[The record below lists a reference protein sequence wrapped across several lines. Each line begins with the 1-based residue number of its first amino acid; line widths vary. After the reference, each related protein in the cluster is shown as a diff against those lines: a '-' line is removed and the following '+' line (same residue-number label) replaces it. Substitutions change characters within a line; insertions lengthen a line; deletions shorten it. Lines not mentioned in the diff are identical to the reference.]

1 MNRGL
6 RINKQYLIFLLLFYF
21 FISKN
26 WLEQYWSFIGYG
38 DELVALLAIPIF
50 IIKLYKNHFLLKIH
64 GGGYGKCIA
73 IFIIS
78 GLLGNAVYQYQS
90 FFKVAVPDAFL
101 CLKFW
106 LTLYVGKNVL
116 SRFSIKRYAKKI
128 YNHVRFVTAI
138 YVICY
143 FFDLKFHLFKASI
156 RYGMRCTQL
165 MYSHSTVFVACCVF
179 LIGILLA
186 VSNYNN
192 DWKKCLGVLLFLMCT
207 TLRSKAWG
215 IAIAIVLIC
224 YFTFYRRK
232 KITIK
237 TLLLFVPLVVTL
249 AWNQIYY
256 YFFSSIQG
264 DSARYQLL
272 INSFKVIKDHFPI
285 GSGFGTY
292 ASYYSGK
299 YYSPIYSSYG
309 LTGIYGLTRD
319 NTSFISDSF
328 WPMVFAQTGLIG
340 TVAFGCALLRLFK
353 QIQKIRITSMA
364 FYASAISVLSY
375 LLIASTAESAF
386 VHPVAIPIALWLG
399 VIMNQDTFDVEGG
412 NHPNG

>member
-1 MNRGL
+1 MSMVDLN
-6 RINKQYLIFLLLFYF
+6 NKTILVTGAAG
-21 FISKN
+21 
-26 WLEQYWSFIGYG
+26 FIGSNLVKRIYQETTSATVIG
-38 DELVALLAIPIF
+38 IDNMNDYYDVALKEFRLNELAKYP
-50 IIKLYKNHFLLKIH
+50 
-64 GGGYGKCIA
+64 
-73 IFIIS
+73 
-78 GLLGNAVYQYQS
+78 
-90 FFKVAVPDAFL
+90 
-101 CLKFW
+101 
-106 LTLYVGKNVL
+106 T
-116 SRFSIKRYAKKI
+116 
-128 YNHVRFVTAI
+128 
-138 YVICY
+138 
-143 FFDLKFHLFKASI
+143 
-156 RYGMRCTQL
+156 
-165 MYSHSTVFVACCVF
+165 
-179 LIGILLA
+179 
-186 VSNYNN
+186 
-192 DWKKCLGVLLFLMCT
+192 
-207 TLRSKAWG
+207 
-215 IAIAIVLIC
+215 LIC
-224 YFTFYRRK
+224 YFTFYRKK

-340 TVAFGCALLRLFK
+340 TIAFGCALLRLFK

-386 VHPVAIPIALWLG
+386 VHG
-399 VIMNQDTFDVEGG
+399 E
-412 NHPNG
+412 